1 MIKFNEYVPKVIASP
16 LPSTLFDTKRA
27 QGATNTTANVAFNVS
42 SLHLRRLSASFA
54 IPLGRF
60 TLPFSTILIRE
71 SSGRITTSSRR
82 KISYAHTLKQG
93 CESVYCAF
101 TSGCVLR
108 HANKICSI
116 VSALF
121 PRDTSAALRQKL
133 SLRFHEHSGGWF
145 RSKEFATMLLSEF
158 TRMHCSEAASQ
169 PSLRRRNRQGALLKP
184 TPVEGRRCTLFG
196 GALFGRVEE
205 GWSSRD
211 PFANTGVSGTRVVL
225 RCWRAFIKSTDVL
238 DDDRFVTIIY
248 GWREGCAERAS
259 LFACLLTCVCID
271 EFLLARLLFAAFVK

>member
-1 MIKFNEYVPKVIASP
+1 MIKFNEYVPKVIGSP
-16 LPSTLFDTKRA
+16 LPSPLFDTKRA
-27 QGATNTTANVAFNVS
+27 EEATNTTASVAFNVS
-42 SLHLRRLSASFA
+42 SLHLRHLSASFA
-54 IPLGRF
+54 IPPSRF
-60 TLPFSTILIRE
+60 TLPFSTILLRE

-101 TSGCVLR
+101 TSGCILR

-121 PRDTSAALRQKL
+121 PHDTGAAPRQKL
-133 SLRFHEHSGGWF
+133 SLRFNEPSGWF

-158 TRMHCSEAASQ
+158 TRTHCSEAASQ
-169 PSLRRRNRQGALLKP
+169 PSLRRRNHQGALLKP
-184 TPVEGRRCTLFG
+184 TPVEGRHCNLLG

-205 GWSSRD
+205 EWSSRD

-238 DDDRFVTIIY
+238 DNERFVTIIY
-248 GWREGCAERAS
+248 GWREGFAERAS

-271 EFLLARLLFAAFVK
+271 EYLLARLLFAAFVE